1 MHKVGDNMEK
11 DMQRKK
17 VGSPDRTLRRTQD
30 LVNFCS
36 RSSNW
41 PTEME
46 EDLRTRF
53 SIMKGQCQLRGLQV
67 TE

>member
-11 DMQRKK
+11 DAQRKK
-17 VGSPDRTLRRTQD
+17 VGSPDRTLRGTQD

-53 SIMKGQCQLRGLQV
+53 SIMKGQCQRRGLQV

>member
-11 DMQRKK
+11 DVQRKK
-17 VGSPDRTLRRTQD
+17 VGSPDRTLRGTQD

-36 RSSNW
+36 RSR

>member
-1 MHKVGDNMEK
+1 MLKMDDNMEK
-11 DMQRKK
+11 DLQRKK
-17 VGSPDRTLRRTQD
+17 VRNPDRTLRGTQD
-30 LVNFCS
+30 LVNFCT